1 VTVPPPPPVVSSD
14 PALVPDATVEVRRV
28 SKWFGQKV
36 AVSDV
41 TCSFGRGVSGLL
53 GPNGAGKTT
62 LLRVLTGLAMPSE
75 GTVLIHGKPPR
86 TDTAVYRDVGLVP
99 EEDAV
104 YGFLT
109 AREFVRFAATLAGI
123 EQTATAADEA
133 LEQVGMTDAADRP
146 IRGYSKGMRQRT
158 KVAAALVHRP
168 GILVL
173 DEPLNG
179 TDPVQRAHLIDL
191 FRDLGRNGA
200 TVIVSSHVLAE
211 VERMAD
217 RVIAMVDGKLAAAG
231 DVTAIRRALSDI
243 PYRVRIDTTD
253 TRRLAAALMAEDVV
267 HSVTVDG
274 ERLHVETGDL
284 GALGTAISPLS
295 KRVDVVVTGFA
306 PEDESLES
314 VFRYLV
320 RRR

>member
-1 VTVPPPPPVVSSD
+1 MTTSPAFVSD
-14 PALVPDATVEVRRV
+14 PTITVDRM

-36 AVSDV
+36 AVSDLS
-41 TCSFGRGVSGLL
+41 CSFGTGLTGLL

-62 LLRVLTGLAMPSE
+62 LLRVIAGLLRPSD
-75 GTVLIHGKPPR
+75 GSVTLLGANPRRKP
-86 TDTAVYRDVGLVP
+86 AVYASVALVP

-109 AREFVRFAATLAGI
+109 ARQFVRYAAQLSGTSTDLVDKAILDVELA
-123 EQTATAADEA
+123 
-133 LEQVGMTDAADRP
+133 DAADRP
-146 IRGYSKGMRQRT
+146 ISGFSKGMRQRA
-158 KVAAALVHRP
+158 KVAAALVSEP
-168 GILVL
+168 TVLIL

-179 TDPVQRAHLIDL
+179 TDPVQRAKLITTFRHLAEK
-191 FRDLGRNGA
+191 R

-217 RVIAMVDGKLAAAG
+217 RVLAIVDGKLAAAG
-231 DVTAIRRALSDI
+231 DISAIRQAMSDI
-243 PYRVRIDTTD
+243 PYRVRVETD
-253 TRRLAAALMAEDVV
+253 DARRIAGSLM
-267 HSVTVDG
+267 TVDHVSSVAVDG
-274 ERLHVETGDL
+274 DTLHIETDDL
-284 GALGTAISPLS
+284 SALGRSVPELARSADARVTA
-295 KRVDVVVTGFA
+295 FE